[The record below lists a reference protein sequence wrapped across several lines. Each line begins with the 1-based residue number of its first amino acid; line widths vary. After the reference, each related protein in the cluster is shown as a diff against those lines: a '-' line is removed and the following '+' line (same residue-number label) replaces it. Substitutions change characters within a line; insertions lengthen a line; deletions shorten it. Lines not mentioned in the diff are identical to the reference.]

1 MLSFNLYSNALKY
14 NVNVRES
21 RYKLAVYS
29 ALAIFIF
36 LVMLVSFTFSYILAQ
51 ALAAVS
57 IIALSLFLSMSK
69 KNRLTSS
76 FILTNTGSIRFNNE
90 EASYQLL
97 AGSRLSFIGCW
108 LVMRQNVPAVF
119 LPKDLLEKIPKQLFI
134 FRDSINEQDYSRIA
148 SVIKQLE

>member
-36 LVMLVSFTFSYILAQ
+36 LVMLVSFTFYYIQAQ
-51 ALAAVS
+51 ALAVVS

-90 EASYQLL
+90 DASYQLL

-108 LVMRQNVPAVF
+108 LVMSQNVPAVF
-119 LPKDLLEKIPKQLFI
+119 LPKDLFETMPKQLFI

-148 SVIKQLE
+148 RVIKQLE

>member
-29 ALAIFIF
+29 ALVIFIC
-36 LVMLVSFTFSYILAQ
+36 LVMLVIFTFYYILAQ
-51 ALAAVS
+51 TVAAAS
-57 IIALSLFLSMSK
+57 IIALSLFLSISK
-69 KNRLTSS
+69 KNPLTSS

-108 LVMRQNVPAVF
+108 LVMSQNVPAVF
-119 LPKDLLEKIPKQLFI
+119 LPKDLFETMPKQLFI

-148 SVIKQLE
+148 RVIKQLE